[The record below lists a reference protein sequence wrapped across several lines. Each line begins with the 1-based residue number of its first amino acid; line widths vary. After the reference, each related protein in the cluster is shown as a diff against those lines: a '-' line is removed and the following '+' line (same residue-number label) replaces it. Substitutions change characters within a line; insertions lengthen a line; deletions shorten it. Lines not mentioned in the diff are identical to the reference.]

1 MSVSTNSYKAVF
13 KTTMLFGFVQ
23 LLTVIVSVIR
33 TKFVAL
39 WLGASGYGIISLF
52 NTAINLIFSI
62 SNLGFQSS
70 VVRDVAYYNSLDK
83 ILLERYLK
91 AILRWLYILGLLGT
105 LLMIILSP
113 LLSFYLFGS
122 YDYTFPLC
130 LLSVVLFLNTL
141 YNGYYSILQGLRE
154 VTNLLKANAIGA
166 LLGLGALVPILYFY
180 KSEGILYGLIAN
192 SLVMTIVAYLY
203 TYSDIKKVSSLPV
216 AIRQTYLLGMNTAK
230 LGIAISINTIFA
242 SLISFILSSFIVSIN
257 GISEVGLYQ
266 AGWALNEGYVGLVFS
281 ALAKDYLPRLTEN
294 INDKGQFA
302 NCVNQQSELTILL
315 LGPLLILMICFLK
328 VIITLFYS
336 EDFIAA
342 EIFTVW
348 LLVGSFVRAASLGI
362 SHVFLALGD
371 GKLFLQC
378 EILIKLCLTLP
389 LYLLGYKYWGLSGIG
404 VGFLIQN
411 VIYLIVVSIVVKRK
425 YDFVLS
431 KKFNRSFY
439 LQTIFFSLCILMYF
453 FYNNIFVKILFLFI
467 VSAYSIYEL
476 NKRMLFFNRHK

>member
-141 YNGYYSILQGLRE
+141 YNGYYSILQGLRK
-154 VTNLLKANAIGA
+154 VTNL
-166 LLGLGALVPILYFY
+166 
-180 KSEGILYGLIAN
+180 
-192 SLVMTIVAYLY
+192 
-203 TYSDIKKVSSLPV
+203 
-216 AIRQTYLLGMNTAK
+216 
-230 LGIAISINTIFA
+230 
-242 SLISFILSSFIVSIN
+242 
-257 GISEVGLYQ
+257 
-266 AGWALNEGYVGLVFS
+266 
-281 ALAKDYLPRLTEN
+281 
-294 INDKGQFA
+294 
-302 NCVNQQSELTILL
+302 
-315 LGPLLILMICFLK
+315 
-328 VIITLFYS
+328 
-336 EDFIAA
+336 
-342 EIFTVW
+342 
-348 LLVGSFVRAASLGI
+348 
-362 SHVFLALGD
+362 
-371 GKLFLQC
+371 
-378 EILIKLCLTLP
+378 
-389 LYLLGYKYWGLSGIG
+389 
-404 VGFLIQN
+404 
-411 VIYLIVVSIVVKRK
+411 
-425 YDFVLS
+425 
-431 KKFNRSFY
+431 
-439 LQTIFFSLCILMYF
+439 
-453 FYNNIFVKILFLFI
+453 
-467 VSAYSIYEL
+467 
-476 NKRMLFFNRHK
+476 